1 MPKGEFV
8 DRVMDIVDLLA
19 DKSAGMKLSEIS
31 QQLEMPKSAAH
42 RLLLSLCQRGFAVQD
57 EVSQRYSLTVKFAA
71 TGLRVLSALGT
82 PDICQPSLDR
92 LAKQTGELV
101 RLALVDRGTLL
112 WIAKAQGSL
121 SALRYDPYLGNPVVL
136 HATSV
141 GKAWLATLDEKEAV
155 SLVKAQG
162 FGILANFGRRVVRD
176 VKSLQVELSKTRRR
190 GYGVSIEE
198 TELGT
203 SAMAQAILVGQ
214 SRVAVGIVGI
224 AGPAA
229 RLTQARMK
237 EFAADLAVTVSEIA
251 DLWPSRQLANS
262 VIGLP
267 TAGGNSGGN
276 TRQQPATLGQRRP
289 RKPQ

>member
-8 DRVMDIVDLLA
+8 DRVMDIIDLLA
-19 DKSAGMKLSEIS
+19 DKSAGMKLSDMA
-31 QQLEMPKSAAH
+31 QQLSMPKSAAH

-57 EVSQRYSLTVKFAA
+57 EASQHYRLTVKFAA

-92 LAKQTGELV
+92 LAKRTGELV

-141 GKAWLATLDEKEAV
+141 GKAWLAALDEEEAIA
-155 SLVKAQG
+155 LVKAQG
-162 FGILANFGRRVVRD
+162 FAVSANFNRPVVRD
-176 VKSLQVELSKTRRR
+176 VKSLRAELSKTRRR

-203 SAMAQAILVGQ
+203 SAMAQAILVGR
-214 SRVAVGIVGI
+214 SRTAVGTVSI

-237 EFAADLAVTVSEIA
+237 EFAADLATTVGEIA
-251 DLWPSRQLANS
+251 ELWPSRQVADFVS
-262 VIGLP
+262 GSAP
-267 TAGGNSGGN
+267 T
-276 TRQQPATLGQRRP
+276 RRAIS
-289 RKPQ
+289 